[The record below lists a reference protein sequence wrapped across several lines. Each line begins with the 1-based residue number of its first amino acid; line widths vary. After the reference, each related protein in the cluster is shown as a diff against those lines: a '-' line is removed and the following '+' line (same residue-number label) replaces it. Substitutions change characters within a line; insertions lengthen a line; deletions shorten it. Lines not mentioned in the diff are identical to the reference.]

1 MRKICIINQKGG
13 VGKTTTTINLAYG
26 LANKKRRV
34 LIVDLDAQGNISSSL
49 NIKGEKSVYDIVVKN
64 ANPKNCIV
72 NVTKNLDIISSDS
85 SLAEAEMVMAGKQQR
100 ETILKRK
107 LDDLEDDYD
116 YILLDCP
123 PSLSLLNQNA
133 LLFAEEAFVPVAT
146 DHLSFLGLKQMSREI
161 EQLNELFDHD
171 LQIGAVIPTM
181 FDKRRKSSRAILDK
195 LNTEFNGVVMPFIRT
210 NCKLAEAPAKG
221 KSIYEYAKNSNGAR
235 DYTELVQAVLQKEW

>member
-26 LANKKRRV
+26 LSNKKRRV

-49 NIKGEKSVYDIVVKN
+49 GVTPEKTIYDVLVKTSS
-64 ANPKNCIV
+64 AKKCV
-72 NVTKNLDIISSDS
+72 FNVTKNLDIIPSDTT
-85 SLAEAEMVMAGKQQR
+85 LAEAEMIMAGKQQR

-146 DHLSFLGLKQMSREI
+146 DHLSYLGLKQMSQEI

-171 LQIGAVIPTM
+171 LQIGGVIPTM

-195 LNTEFNGVVMPFIRT
+195 LNTEFNGVVLPSIRT

-221 KSIYEYAKNSNGAR
+221 KPIFEYAKSSNGAK